1 MRITI
6 ESTTK
11 VVEVNGVS
19 ARIWEGET
27 KSGIPLHVYITRVAI
42 EEGENQEEFEREL
55 QTHRTPSPAVQAIS
69 LRLVL

>member
-11 VVEVNGVS
+11 VVVVNGVL

-27 KSGIPLHVYITRVAI
+27 KSGIPVHVYVTRVAVG
-42 EEGENQEEFEREL
+42 EGENQEEFEREL
-55 QTHRTPSPAVQAIS
+55 QTHRPPSPEVQAIS